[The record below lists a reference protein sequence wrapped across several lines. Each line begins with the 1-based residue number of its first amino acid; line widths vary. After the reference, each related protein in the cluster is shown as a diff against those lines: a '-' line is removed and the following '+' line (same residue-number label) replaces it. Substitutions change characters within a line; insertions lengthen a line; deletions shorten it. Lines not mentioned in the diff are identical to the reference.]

1 MQGFL
6 HTQSR
11 APHKDFYTYR
21 AQRHAGISAHAEGF
35 LSEIKA
41 DSRRNG
47 LLLLVASATEMA
59 EQNKQANE
67 VPTLYFLALCST
79 SYSCG
84 CDEFSLEL
92 RPKPQLFLS
101 IIVLHKC

>member
-6 HTQSR
+6 HTQS
-11 APHKDFYTYR
+11 TT
-21 AQRHAGISAHAEGF
+21 QGS
-35 LSEIKA
+35 LSKIKA
-41 DSRRNG
+41 DSRRNR
-47 LLLLVASATEMA
+47 LLLLVASAAEMA

-92 RPKPQLFLS
+92 GPKSQLFLY
-101 IIVLHKC
+101 IAVLHKC

>member
-6 HTQSR
+6 HTQG
-11 APHKDFYTYR
+11 TT
-21 AQRHAGISAHAEGF
+21 QGF

-47 LLLLVASATEMA
+47 LLLLLARATEMA
-59 EQNKQANE
+59 EQNEQANE
-67 VPTLYFLALCST
+67 VPTPYFLALCST

-84 CDEFSLEL
+84 CDEFSLVL
-92 RPKPQLFLS
+92 GPKPQLFLY
-101 IIVLHKC
+101 IVVLQQC

>member
-1 MQGFL
+1 MYRAQCHTGISARTGQSAMQGFL
-6 HTQSR
+6 HTQS
-11 APHKDFYTYR
+11 TT
-21 AQRHAGISAHAEGF
+21 QGF

-47 LLLLVASATEMA
+47 LLLLAASATEMA
-59 EQNKQANE
+59 EQNKQENE

-84 CDEFSLEL
+84 CGEFSLEL
-92 RPKPQLFLS
+92 GPKSQLFLY
-101 IIVLHKC
+101 IVVLHKC